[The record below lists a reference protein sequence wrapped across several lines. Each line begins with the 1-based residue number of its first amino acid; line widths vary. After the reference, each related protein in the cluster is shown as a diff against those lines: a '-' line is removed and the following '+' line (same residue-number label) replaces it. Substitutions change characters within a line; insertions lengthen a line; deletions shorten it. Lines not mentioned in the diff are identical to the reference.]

1 MVSSCTRGSSGW
13 ILGKKY
19 SLKELLG
26 TEMGCS
32 WEVMESSSLEDF
44 KIHGAVVLRDV
55 VQRAILAVGGQL
67 D

>member
-26 TEMGCS
+26 TEMG

-44 KIHGAVVLRDV
+44 KIHGTVVLTDV
-55 VQRAILAVGGQL
+55 VQRAILSVGGQL